1 MNTYD
6 IFLRYKIFLYMIR
19 YVSYDTHA
27 YCMILRT
34 INIPM
39 FQIVTSNSD
48 LHDNKQLQ
56 PNWTL

>member
-6 IFLRYKIFLYMIR
+6 IFLRYKNFLYT
-19 YVSYDTHA
+19 YDTHA